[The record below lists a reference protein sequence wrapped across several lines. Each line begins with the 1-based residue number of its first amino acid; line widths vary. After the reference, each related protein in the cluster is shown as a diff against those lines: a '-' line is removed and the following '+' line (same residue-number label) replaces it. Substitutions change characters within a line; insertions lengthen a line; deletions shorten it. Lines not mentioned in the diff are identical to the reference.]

1 MSNELLYKL
10 EKEGKIRKQKVGFT
24 QVEDLLKQAILDLE
38 EAKKIVHIADRATYL
53 LAYMAMLKAGR
64 ALLLLEGY
72 MPSGEAR
79 HKTIVEITTSILG
92 TQYKNLTNQFD
103 TMRRK
108 RHKMTYEAGILLSH
122 SEVQKA
128 FSDSIFLV
136 QKILEQVKT
145 QNPQL
150 KLKLEL
156 E

>member
-1 MSNELLYKL
+1 MVDKL
-10 EKEGKIRKQKVGFT
+10 FDKLQKEGRIRKQRTGFT
-24 QVEDLLKQAILDLE
+24 QVEDLLRQAILDLK
-38 EAKKIVHIADRATYL
+38 EAKKIAHIAERATYL

-64 ALLLLEGY
+64 ALLLLKGY
-72 MPSGEAR
+72 APSGGGQ

-92 TQYKNLTNQFD
+92 IQFQNLTNQFD

-108 RHKMTYEAGILLSH
+108 RHKITYEAGMLLSS

-128 FSDSIFLV
+128 FSDSILLV
-136 QKILEQVKT
+136 QKILEEVKS